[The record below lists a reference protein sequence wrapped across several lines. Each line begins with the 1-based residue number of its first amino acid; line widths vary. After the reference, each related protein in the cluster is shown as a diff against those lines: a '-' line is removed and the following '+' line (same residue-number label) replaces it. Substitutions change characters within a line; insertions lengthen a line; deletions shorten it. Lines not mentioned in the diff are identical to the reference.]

1 MKEVCQLIF
10 EFPLFIFEKWIKG
23 KFVFGFTALFC
34 FFLVF
39 VFSFP
44 PLESICNRNPNSQD
58 TWDIVLKQMSDPFTE
73 HWQGDPSHHNAKRT
87 FRLFIPFLFGWLPF
101 KNILLIYLF
110 QLVTTLFFFY
120 LFMKIVDKQIQ
131 NQPLAFLL
139 TLGLSFIYGGKMGII
154 NTTAQFDIFSLSFLL
169 LALGSRQRLFVFLFL
184 FLAALNDERGIIA
197 MPMVLLYHF
206 LRDMLP
212 FESQIHHILKKA
224 LPLLVLGALVV
235 VTYLGFR
242 YALSHYYHLK
252 TSGADV
258 GFSVLLRTANMY
270 LFALW
275 SALEGYW
282 ILFILVTG
290 LLILRKQYFY
300 LSIFILAILPSFFV
314 SFLVLD
320 STRSLSYLILCIP
333 SLSLIISAYEQ
344 DEVLKKNIFLS
355 VLWICILV
363 PTYFAIGA
371 FHIEGNNP
379 IFIKLI
385 KWIL

>member
-1 MKEVCQLIF
+1 MA
-10 EFPLFIFEKWIKG
+10 P
-23 KFVFGFTALFC
+23 
-34 FFLVF
+34 
-39 VFSFP
+39 FSKH
-44 PLESICNRNPNSQD
+44 LD
-58 TWDIVLKQMSDPFTE
+58 D
-73 HWQGDPSHHNAKRT
+73 
-87 FRLFIPFLFGWLPF
+87 LFIPIGHYPILF
-101 KNILLIYLF
+101 
-110 QLVTTLFFFY
+110 
-120 LFMKIVDKQIQ
+120 
-131 NQPLAFLL
+131 
-139 TLGLSFIYGGKMGII
+139 LSFHENCRQANPKSTIGFFANPGLIFHLRWKNGNI

-169 LALGSRQRLFVFLFL
+169 IALGSRQRLFVFLFL

-206 LRDMLP
+206 LRDILP
-212 FESQIHHILKKA
+212 IETQIQNILKKA
-224 LPLLVLGALVV
+224 LPLLILGSLVV
-235 VTYLGFR
+235 LTYLGFR
-242 YALSHYYHLK
+242 YALSHYYQLE
-252 TSGADV
+252 TSGGDV

-282 ILFILVTG
+282 ILFILVFG
-290 LLILRKQYFY
+290 LLIQRKQYFY
-300 LSIFILAILPSFFV
+300 LSIFLLAILPSFCV

-333 SLSLIISAYEQ
+333 AMSLIINTYEQ
-344 DEVLKKNIFLS
+344 EEVLKKNIFLS